1 MLFAVICTDRPDGGP
16 IRAAN
21 RPAHLDWLKAG
32 GERIKLAGPFL
43 APDQQSMT
51 GSLLVIEAED
61 EAAARAL
68 AATDPYAQ
76 AGLFADV
83 AFKHWRCVVAQL

>member
-1 MLFAVICTDRPDGGP
+1 MLFAVICTDKPDGGP

-32 GERIKLAGPFL
+32 GDRVKLAGPFL
-43 APDQQSMT
+43 APDKQAMT
-51 GSLLVIEAED
+51 GSLLVLEAED
-61 EAAARAL
+61 EASVRAF

-76 AGLFADV
+76 AGLFSAV
-83 AFKHWRCVVAQL
+83 EFKAWRCVVAQL